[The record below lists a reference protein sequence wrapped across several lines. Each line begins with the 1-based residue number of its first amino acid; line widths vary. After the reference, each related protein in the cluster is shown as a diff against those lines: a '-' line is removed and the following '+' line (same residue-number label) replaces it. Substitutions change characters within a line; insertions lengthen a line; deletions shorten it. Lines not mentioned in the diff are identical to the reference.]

1 MNDAG
6 DVTITSEDGVAV
18 ASLRGE
24 IDIVNAPDVAER
36 LDDGIAEATAVIVDL
51 RSVLFM
57 DSQAI
62 ALLDRVSERLEAAGR
77 GFAVVAPPSSVP
89 RRVLEIVD
97 LGIPLYDDPDAA
109 RTALSA
115 GTMGTSNGSTGR
127 TSAPPPIADA
137 SGSF

>member
-1 MNDAG
+1 MSDAG
-6 DVTITSEDGVAV
+6 GLTVAWEDGVAV

-24 IDIVNAPDVAER
+24 IDIANAADVAEQ
-36 LDDGIAEATAVIVDL
+36 LDAGIAQAASVIVDL

-62 ALLDRVSERLEAAGR
+62 AMLDRVSERLEAAG
-77 GFAVVAPPSSVP
+77 GAFAIVAPTSSVP

-97 LGIPLYDDPDAA
+97 LGIPLYDDVDAA

-115 GTMGTSNGSTGR
+115 RTIGTSNGSIGHTA
-127 TSAPPPIADA
+127 APPPIADA
-137 SGSF
+137 TGSI

>member
-6 DVTITSEDGVAV
+6 DVTVAWEDGVAV

-24 IDIVNAPDVAER
+24 IDIVNAADVAEQLDAR
-36 LDDGIAEATAVIVDL
+36 LAQASSVIVDL

-62 ALLDRVSERLEAAGR
+62 AMLDRVSERLEAAG
-77 GFAVVAPPSSVP
+77 GAFAIVAPPSSVP

-97 LGIPLYDDPDAA
+97 LGIPLYDDADAA

-115 GTMGTSNGSTGR
+115 RTIGTSNGSTGH
-127 TSAPPPIADA
+127 TAAPPIADA
-137 SGSF
+137 SGSI

>member
-1 MNDAG
+1 MTDEG
-6 DVTITSEDGVAV
+6 DVTITREDGVAV

-24 IDIVNAPDVAER
+24 IDIVNAADVAER
-36 LDDGIAEATAVIVDL
+36 LEAGIDDASSVIVDL

-62 ALLDRVSERLEAAGR
+62 ALLDRLSDRVESNGR

-97 LGIPLYDDPDAA
+97 LGIPLYDDADAA

-115 GTMGTSNGSTGR
+115 RTTGSSNGLPGVTAEPSPT
-127 TSAPPPIADA
+127 ADA
-137 SGSF
+137 PGQG